1 MNGQECELRLLAL
14 GEQIETLNGQ
24 IAMEKEGRL
33 LDSDA
38 HSRFVAVEVTNNR
51 DS

>member
-1 MNGQECELRLLAL
+1 MLAMS
-14 GEQIETLNGQ
+14 EQVESLNGQ

-38 HSRFVAVEVTNNR
+38 HSRFVAVETENSR